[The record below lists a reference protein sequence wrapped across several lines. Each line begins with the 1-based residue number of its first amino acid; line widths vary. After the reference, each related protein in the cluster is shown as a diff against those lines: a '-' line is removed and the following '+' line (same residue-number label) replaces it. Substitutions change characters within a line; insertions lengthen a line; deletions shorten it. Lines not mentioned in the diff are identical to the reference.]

1 MYPSQ
6 SHTKIPGL
14 KNGNPQKQQRKE
26 GKISYAIV
34 GTTSQCSHYLIQ
46 RPGEDLVRAWKCM
59 LSLVLQ
65 SWHCLLR
72 DIESVLYW
80 HKNRHV
86 NQLNWTEDPAINP
99 QIYKY
104 LTFYKESK
112 NTHTR

>member
-1 MYPSQ
+1 
-6 SHTKIPGL
+6 
-14 KNGNPQKQQRKE
+14 
-26 GKISYAIV
+26 
-34 GTTSQCSHYLIQ
+34 
-46 RPGEDLVRAWKCM
+46 VRAWKCM

-99 QIYKY
+99 HTYGH
-104 LTFYKESK
+104 LTLEKGARSTHWEKTAFSK
-112 NTHTR
+112 NGIGQSKCLQVEK